1 MTKLC
6 MVRRDQSDQNRRI
19 TRVKSSTRQKLH
31 YLCKDEDLFDVNNI
45 KKKMYIASMSVCGNR
60 YSAAGA
66 CKLGAVFL
74 NNKQPTGDCIEQIK
88 EIFRCQTM

>member
-6 MVRRDQSDQNRRI
+6 MVRRYQSDQNRRI

-45 KKKMYIASMSVCGNR
+45 KKKCILQACQYVVIGTVLQVHVNWGQ
-60 YSAAGA
+60 YS
-66 CKLGAVFL
+66 
-74 NNKQPTGDCIEQIK
+74 
-88 EIFRCQTM
+88 